1 MKHGMPF
8 GIGPARTTR
17 EVAGAHQQ
25 GKKAADLKPPIDSTR
40 DALTWPDLRLV
51 QPDRE
56 RRPFGTF
63 VGLYVGSDLSNEWL
77 IRRAVGK
84 KQVART
90 FYFRGT
96 HVVCQG
102 S

>member
-1 MKHGMPF
+1 MPF

-25 GKKAADLKPPIDSTR
+25 GIEATDLKPSIHRTR

-56 RRPFGTF
+56 PRPVGTF
-63 VGLYVGSDLSNEWL
+63 VRLYVGSDLSNEWFVG
-77 IRRAVGK
+77 RAMGK
-84 KQVART
+84 KEVART
-90 FYFRGT
+90 LWPRGT
-96 HVVCQG
+96 HILCQG